1 MEIEIKQTVTKRI
14 NETVKMEC
22 PSFFRN
28 KSEYTSDGGGDF
40 IGIYSPDKVSI
51 VHIGNYHS
59 RVVSGSLDVVSAW
72 IGNVDYHISES
83 AFNEILAQA
92 ILNIAGVEIH
102 PELQTA

>member
-1 MEIEIKQTVTKRI
+1 MEIEIEQTVTK
-14 NETVKMEC
+14 TVKEKVKIEC

-28 KSEYTSDGGGDF
+28 KGGYTGGDGDF
-40 IGIYSPDKVSI
+40 IGIYSPDKVNI
-51 VHIGNYHS
+51 VCIGNYHT
-59 RVVSGSLDVVSAW
+59 RVVSGSMDVVSAW
-72 IGNVDYHISES
+72 VGSVDYHISES